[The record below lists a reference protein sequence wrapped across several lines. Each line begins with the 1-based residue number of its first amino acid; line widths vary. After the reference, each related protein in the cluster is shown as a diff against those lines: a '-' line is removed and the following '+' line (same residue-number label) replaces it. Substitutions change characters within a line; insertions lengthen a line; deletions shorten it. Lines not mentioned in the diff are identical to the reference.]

1 MNRVGPAASIA
12 LAAVLSV
19 AAAAPASAQVRTE
32 SVDTAGRAETVVL
45 PTDAYLDERARET
58 VRRARERRAMYD
70 ARIRAYSATAVE
82 RMSMGLRAGIAER
95 LMYRRETASRIDWT
109 LDTVRVEVLGARE
122 VAPMFSGTPGVP
134 ADLQGYMPSLAFDPV
149 DSEMMLRLDSTS
161 LRHPLATG
169 AEAHYRFE
177 SGDSSVISLPDGRT
191 VRLHEL
197 RILPRRRDPQLI
209 SGSFWVDAAT
219 YAVVQVYF
227 RQARGYEASRD
238 SDDCGLSCRIA
249 LAVVRPVRME
259 LEYIAIDYGLWDLHW
274 WMPRSIAAR
283 GVVQAG
289 RFTVPASFER
299 RYSDYTVEGDTITSA
314 AALDDEP
321 RSRPCRPPTMM
332 SINVGAGAPDSAR
345 AARAAEGLEPLPDA
359 AECDRTFIIDTPDD
373 SMLLASEL
381 LPASIYSGD
390 AGVLGLAELE
400 AIASG
405 LRRIPDAL
413 WQLRSPT
420 VLVPAAVRYNRVEGL
435 FASAGALMD
444 LGVLTLDAAAGMG
457 TGDRRLRGELGITR
471 TGTAALAR
479 VAGYSRMAA
488 MDGTTAPFSIGSS
501 LNALMFARDDHQYFR
516 TAGAEAVIQ
525 PAAARSAW
533 YHLRMFAERQRAAG
547 KQTDF
552 SLPHVFESDR
562 LFRPNFTADA
572 ADQVGATLTLRTSGG
587 LDPNAFR
594 WATALELHG
603 EMGDF
608 GFTRPALRLQASL
621 PFGRFAL
628 GTGIA
633 GGSSFGAA
641 PAQREWLLGGAS
653 SLRGY
658 SAATLRG
665 EAFWHARVE
674 LARGMPYARV
684 AVFGDIGHAGPRS
697 GLRSA
702 RPLRSAGLGFSFLDG
717 LFRIDVA
724 RPLDHGSWK
733 LHTYFSGI
741 R

>member
-1 MNRVGPAASIA
+1 MNRVVPAASFA

-32 SVDTAGRAETVVL
+32 PVDTAGRAEPVAL
-45 PTDAYLDERARET
+45 PAEPVALPADAYLDERARET

-134 ADLQGYMPSLAFDPV
+134 ADLHGYMPSLAFDPV

-161 LRHPLATG
+161 LRHPLAADG
-169 AEAHYRFE
+169 EAHYRFE

-219 YAVVQVYF
+219 YAVVQAYF

-238 SDDCGLSCRIA
+238 TDDCGLSCRIA

-299 RYSDYTVEGDTITSA
+299 RYSDYTVEGDTIAAA
-314 AALDDEP
+314 AALDEET

-345 AARAAEGLEPLPDA
+345 VARADSIRATRRAERREARRAARAEEGLEPLPEA
-359 AECDRTFIIDTPDD
+359 EECDRTFIIDTPGD
-373 SMLLASEL
+373 SVLLASEL
-381 LPASIYSGD
+381 LPASIYSSD
-390 AGVLGLAELE
+390 AGVLGPAELE

-405 LRRIPDAL
+405 LRRIPAAL
-413 WQLRSPT
+413 WQLQSPT
-420 VLVPAAVRYNRVEGL
+420 VMVPADVRYNRVEGL
-435 FASAGALMD
+435 FASAGAIMD
-444 LGVLTLDAAAGMG
+444 LGVLK
-457 TGDRRLRGELGITR
+457 
-471 TGTAALAR
+471 
-479 VAGYSRMAA
+479 
-488 MDGTTAPFSIGSS
+488 IG
-501 LNALMFARDDHQYFR
+501 
-516 TAGAEAVIQ
+516 
-525 PAAARSAW
+525 
-533 YHLRMFAERQRAAG
+533 RA
-547 KQTDF
+547 
-552 SLPHVFESDR
+552 HV
-562 LFRPNFTADA
+562 
-572 ADQVGATLTLRTSGG
+572 
-587 LDPNAFR
+587 
-594 WATALELHG
+594 
-603 EMGDF
+603 
-608 GFTRPALRLQASL
+608 
-621 PFGRFAL
+621 
-628 GTGIA
+628 
-633 GGSSFGAA
+633 
-641 PAQREWLLGGAS
+641 
-653 SLRGY
+653 
-658 SAATLRG
+658 
-665 EAFWHARVE
+665 
-674 LARGMPYARV
+674 
-684 AVFGDIGHAGPRS
+684 
-697 GLRSA
+697 
-702 RPLRSAGLGFSFLDG
+702 
-717 LFRIDVA
+717 
-724 RPLDHGSWK
+724 
-733 LHTYFSGI
+733 
-741 R
+741 